1 MRKRPQCESKNG
13 PVLYSKRKQ
22 RKLMAD
28 RQLTYDPSFYERIR
42 KTSWRTRVASL
53 SLKMPSVAVLF
64 VWSVIPLLMTLWF
77 SFRRY
82 NLMDPGRNGFDGLGN
97 YRYLLSDPSLV
108 QSIWNTVLLVGAVL
122 AITISL
128 GTLLAVLFD
137 QEFFGRGIARVLAL
151 APFFVMPTV
160 NALVWKNLMMHPDN
174 GFFAF
179 LMRAI
184 GLKPIDWFA
193 TAPLTSIIIIVS
205 WQWLPFAL
213 LTLLT
218 ALQSL
223 DAERKE
229 AARMDGAGPVAMFF
243 YIIWPHLGRAVAA
256 VTMIESIFLLGIF
269 AEIYV
274 TTSGG
279 PGFASTDLSFLIYR
293 YALLEYDI
301 GGGSVGGVVAI
312 VLANILALFLM
323 RSFARNLDA

>member
-1 MRKRPQCESKNG
+1 VERHLR
-13 PVLYSKRKQ
+13 
-22 RKLMAD
+22 
-28 RQLTYDPSFYERIR
+28 YDPALYEPARR
-42 KTSWRTRVASL
+42 KTWRQRIASL
-53 SLKMPSVAVLF
+53 SLQGPSIALLF

-77 SFRRY
+77 SFQRY
-82 NLMDPGRNGFDGLGN
+82 NLMNPVRNGFDGLGN
-97 YRYLLSDPSLV
+97 YRYLLSDPSLAL
-108 QSIWNTVLLVGAVL
+108 SIWNTIVLVGAVL
-122 AITISL
+122 VITIGL

-137 QEFFGRGIARVLAL
+137 QEFFGRGVARVLAL

-160 NALVWKNLMMHPDN
+160 NALVWKNLMMHPDY
-174 GFFAF
+174 GFIAF
-179 LMRAI
+179 LMRGV

-193 TAPLTSIIIIVS
+193 VAPLTSIIIIVS
-205 WQWLPFAL
+205 WQWMPFAL

-229 AARMDGAGPVAMFF
+229 AARMDGAGPLAMFF
-243 YIIWPHLGRAVAA
+243 YIIWPHLRRAVAA

-279 PGFASTDLSFLIYR
+279 PGFATTNLSFLIYR

-301 GGGSVGGVVAI
+301 GAASVGGVAAI
-312 VLANILALFLM
+312 ILANILALFLM
-323 RSFARNLDA
+323 RSFARSLDAQ